1 MMTDCADRSVQLPHN
16 TESKYRVMADC
27 ADAKVGQFSF
37 YTFQYFIAIGI
48 IGTCG
53 NVYFFK
59 ASTACGAI

>member
-1 MMTDCADRSVQLPHN
+1 MRRWEGKSVQLLHIL
-16 TESKYRVMADC
+16 ESEYKVLTDC